1 MFDEEEVKDIQQ
13 QGNVTKLLGDN
24 ETSDD
29 CDFNVKYKDFDEVY
43 ETKLVEEWKK
53 QCTILLAKANQKK
66 FEKIENYSFFL
77 RYILFIEFHWNMYTW
92 FHTVM
97 EN

>member
-13 QGNVTKLLGDN
+13 QGNVTKVLGDN

-29 CDFNVKYKDFDEVY
+29 CDFNVKYKGFDEVY

-53 QCTILLAKANQKK
+53 QCTIILAKANQKSLK
-66 FEKIENYSFFL
+66 RLKIIHSS
-77 RYILFIEFHWNMYTW
+77 
-92 FHTVM
+92 
-97 EN
+97 

>member
-53 QCTILLAKANQKK
+53 QCTIILAKANQKSLK
-66 FEKIENYSFFL
+66 RLKIIHSS
-77 RYILFIEFHWNMYTW
+77 
-92 FHTVM
+92 
-97 EN
+97 